1 MNYIIAVSG
10 GVDSVVLLDMMA
22 KYKQTNRLIVA
33 HFDHGIRAES
43 DADARFVQELTSR
56 YHLPFEVRREEL
68 GAGASEQLA
77 RERRYNF
84 LNELAK
90 KYDAKIVTAHHQDDL
105 VETIAINL
113 ERGTGWRGLSV
124 FTNSA
129 IVRPLLLKR
138 KNELYD
144 YAVAHHLEWVEDE
157 TNQSTTYLRNRLR
170 KRLASL
176 DLATISTL
184 TALRHE
190 QVYLRTQIDNEL
202 KRYKELQSRHFL
214 IMVPENV
221 AIEIL
226 RMQTDAHLTRPQL
239 LQALHGT
246 KTLHAGAEI
255 TAGAGVKI
263 RLTKTH
269 FTFENTSQLLY

>member
-22 KYKQTNRLIVA
+22 KYKTTNRLIVA

-43 DADARFVQELTSR
+43 DDDARFAQELAR
-56 YHLPFEVRREEL
+56 QYRLPFEVRREEL
-68 GAGASEQLA
+68 GASASEQVA
-77 RERRYNF
+77 RDRRYKF

-90 KYDAKIVTAHHQDDL
+90 KYDATIVTAHHQDDL

-124 FTNSA
+124 FTDSTV
-129 IVRPLLLKR
+129 VRPLLMKR

-144 YAVAHHLEWVEDE
+144 YAVVHHLEWVEDE
-157 TNQSTTYLRNRLR
+157 TNQSSAYLRNRLR
-170 KRLASL
+170 KRTASL
-176 DLATISTL
+176 DPETINTIV
-184 TALRHE
+184 ALRNE
-190 QVYLRTQIDNEL
+190 QVYLRTQIENER
-202 KRYKELQSRHFL
+202 KRYTALQSRHFF

-221 AIEIL
+221 ALEIL
-226 RMQTDAHLTRPQL
+226 RLQTDARLTKPQL
-239 LQALHGT
+239 LQVLHGI
-246 KTLHAGAEI
+246 KALHAGAEM
-255 TAGAGVKI
+255 TAGAGIKI